1 MNINEI
7 VERSS
12 AARLKGE
19 GSSNLLWFRGKVN
32 NQFLDMLLDS
42 AAQASCISRRCVTA
56 SPHLKDLPLFPYS
69 GTGLVDVNGNPLP
82 TPFEIRAPLVVGKP
96 ALSIEVTF
104 TIVDDLPYSCIIGT
118 NFLNKLEAWSVDNK
132 NGLLKLNN
140 SVCSIFAKPQHNN
153 SVNLIAKGKT
163 VLLSGE
169 TATISTSVKG
179 SGMNPFRPFSDFTLL
194 TEGDS
199 KFEQRTKILVVP
211 SINAV
216 YHDNCSNIPVT
227 VTNTSSQKASIG
239 KGTKIGMCS
248 EEYNFEPDVI
258 NTVVENIDPID
269 YLCSDDKL
277 GHLSES
283 KRIAVRGLLNKY
295 RHIFSVSNSHIGRTS
310 LTLFDLATDH
320 IQPIADPLRR
330 VPLQKVAIVK
340 ELLQKY
346 KDLGLIEETDS
357 PFRAPTVLVSKKNVA
372 DSADITDKYRLY
384 A

>member
-1 MNINEI
+1 M
-7 VERSS
+7 
-12 AARLKGE
+12 
-19 GSSNLLWFRGKVN
+19 
-32 NQFLDMLLDS
+32 
-42 AAQASCISRRCVTA
+42 
-56 SPHLKDLPLFPYS
+56 
-69 GTGLVDVNGNPLP
+69 
-82 TPFEIRAPLVVGKP
+82 
-96 ALSIEVTF
+96 
-104 TIVDDLPYSCIIGT
+104 
-118 NFLNKLEAWSVDNK
+118 
-132 NGLLKLNN
+132 
-140 SVCSIFAKPQHNN
+140 
-153 SVNLIAKGKT
+153 
-163 VLLSGE
+163 
-169 TATISTSVKG
+169 
-179 SGMNPFRPFSDFTLL
+179 
-194 TEGDS
+194 
-199 KFEQRTKILVVP
+199 
-211 SINAV
+211 
-216 YHDNCSNIPVT
+216 T

-283 KRIAVRGLLNKY
+283 KRIAARGLLNKY

-372 DSADITDKYRLY
+372 DSADITR
-384 A
+384 